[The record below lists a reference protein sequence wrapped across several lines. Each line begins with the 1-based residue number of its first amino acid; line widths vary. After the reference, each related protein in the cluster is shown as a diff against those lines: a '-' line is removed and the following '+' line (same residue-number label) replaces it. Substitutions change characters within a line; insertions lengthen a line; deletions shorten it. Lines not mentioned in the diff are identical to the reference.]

1 MISTMRNAQEA
12 KPYITY
18 GIILLCVFVFA
29 LPQNFGNNDDFKHAY
44 SLVPYEIT
52 TGTDLIEPYFF
63 NDASTGAP
71 LEVAHKPAPFSVYF
85 NFISSMFMHV
95 NFFHLLSNLLFLGV
109 FGTLVERRVKH
120 VRYALLFLISGVAGG
135 AFQIIADPLLRISIL
150 GASGAISGILGG
162 YLVLYPKEKIEIEVF
177 ARAIK
182 IPIAFAAWA
191 WAISQVVSAFALQ
204 PDLNGTAYIAHVGG
218 FASGIVLAKILSKSA
233 PPKQKRKFG

>member
-1 MISTMRNAQEA
+1 MKGFYPGTFIADKLDFSNRIRRRITIS
-12 KPYITY
+12 
-18 GIILLCVFVFA
+18 ILVLSDSFCLA
-29 LPQNFGNNDDFKHAY
+29 
-44 SLVPYEIT
+44 
-52 TGTDLIEPYFF
+52 
-63 NDASTGAP
+63 
-71 LEVAHKPAPFSVYF
+71 VA
-85 NFISSMFMHV
+85 
-95 NFFHLLSNLLFLGV
+95 
-109 FGTLVERRVKH
+109 LVESGFWAKTINPSLTWANATS
-120 VRYALLFLISGVAGG
+120 YLFGQEIGLR
-135 AFQIIADPLLRISIL
+135 ADPLLRISIL